1 MNYQLNIPGML
12 FRKRGKRRKVFC
24 IGRNKTG
31 TTSLQDTLQSLGY
44 RFGDQLTA
52 EKMLFDYARRDF
64 RQLIRYCHGADAFQD
79 IPFSFPYTFMAMD
92 QAFPD
97 SRFILT
103 VRDSA
108 EQWYDSMIRF
118 QSKVHAGNDHL
129 PTADELRASERV
141 FPGFAYHT
149 KKIVYNTP
157 DDDLYNRA
165 ALIDSYTLHNRT
177 VQDYFRTTPEKLL
190 VLNVADS
197 DAYERLCHFL
207 GHDPAGGSFSWLN
220 KT

>member
-1 MNYQLNIPGML
+1 METTML
-12 FRKRGKRRKVFC
+12 FKRPEKHRKIFC

-31 TTSLQDTLQSLGY
+31 TTSMFDALQTLGY
-44 RFGDQLTA
+44 RMGDQLTA
-52 EKMLFDYARRDF
+52 ERLLFEYEKRDF
-64 RQLIRYCHGADAFQD
+64 RKLIKYCQGADAFQD
-79 IPFSFPYTFMAMD
+79 IPFSFPYTFIAMD

-103 VRDSA
+103 IRDSP

-118 QSKVHAGNDHL
+118 QSKVHAGRDSL
-129 PTADELRASERV
+129 PSAEELKATTRI

-165 ALIDSYTLHNRT
+165 ALIHSYTVHNET

-190 VLNVADS
+190 VLNVAEP

-207 GHDPAGGSFSWLN
+207 GRNPSGSGFSWLN

>member
-1 MNYQLNIPGML
+1 ML
-12 FRKRGKRRKVFC
+12 FKRRFSRPKIFC

-31 TTSLQDTLQSLGY
+31 TTTLFEALQTLGY
-44 RFGDQLTA
+44 SMGDQLTA
-52 EKMLFDYARRDF
+52 EKMLFDYAKRDF
-64 RQLIRYCHGADAFQD
+64 RNLIQYCHSADAFQD
-79 IPFSFPYTFMAMD
+79 VPFSFPYTFIAMD

-118 QSKVHAGNDHL
+118 QSKVHSLPSGTNEANHV
-129 PTADELRASERV
+129 PTAEELKNSTRV

-149 KKIVYNTP
+149 KKIVFNTP
-157 DDDLYNRA
+157 DSDLYNRET
-165 ALIDSYTLHNRT
+165 LIENYNMHNDM
-177 VQDYFRTTPEKLL
+177 VQDYFRATPEKLL
-190 VLNVADS
+190 VINVAEP
-197 DAYERLCHFL
+197 DAYRRLCEFL
-207 GHDPAGGSFSWLN
+207 GISQQEQNGFSWLN

>member
-1 MNYQLNIPGML
+1 ML
-12 FRKRGKRRKVFC
+12 FKRQGKRRKVFC

-31 TTSLQDTLQSLGY
+31 TTTLFDALQSLGY
-44 RFGDQLTA
+44 RMGDQLTA
-52 EKMLFDYARRDF
+52 EKMLFDYAKRDF
-64 RQLIRYCHGADAFQD
+64 RNLVKYCRGADAFQD
-79 IPFSFPYTFMAMD
+79 VPFSFPYTFIAMD

-103 VRDSA
+103 VRDSP
-108 EQWYDSMIRF
+108 EQWYESMIRF
-118 QSKVHAGNDHL
+118 QSKVHSEHNRL
-129 PTADELRASERV
+129 PTAEELQASTRV

-149 KKIVYNTP
+149 KKIVFNTP

-165 ALIDSYTLHNRT
+165 ALIHSYTMHNEM

-190 VLNVADS
+190 VINVAAADG
-197 DAYERLCHFL
+197 YQRLCDFL
-207 GHDPAGGSFSWLN
+207 GHEPTGNGFAWLN